1 MKKIFLRFI
10 SLILVISFLFSC
22 VVFAKNE
29 QLPFKDVKE
38 SYWFYNAVD
47 YCYTNGIFSGMSETE
62 FRPLVTMTREML
74 VCALA
79 QLSGDDITPFKNK
92 PTQFRD
98 VNTKA
103 WYAPFV
109 QWAYETGV
117 ASGVGNRQFGIGRSI
132 TRAEAVTMLYNYTK
146 TRGLSVNVPQG
157 NMFVKS
163 YSDYSKVASYARN
176 SFNWAIAEGIVS
188 GMTPDTL
195 APKEAFN
202 RAQAARI
209 FMQYDKLS
217 LPEADSYINLS
228 LKPDTG
234 YDIFVPYKTSYSY
247 RYGPSIIVNEDGSI
261 DSYYAGLGSQGSGS
275 LHFGGGYKEWD
286 HITYTHI
293 TPEGEILPEKTVLQ
307 PTPDSYDF
315 LSCCDPGAVY
325 FNGYYYIGYTST
337 IHRTGLCNN
346 VFVARSKNPDG
357 PYEKWNGSGWGGDAS
372 PIMMYDGSNLL
383 WGEGEPAFVELDGT
397 LYIYYTLKGQHGFKT
412 MVATADST
420 DENWP
425 LTLVKRGAALEQGNA
440 QSGADFKY
448 VESQRKFVGIAVEN
462 SFQENSCIRIF
473 ESLDGITYTE
483 TQKIYEN
490 VYKYAHNIGISGDKY
505 GHIKDQDNV
514 YIAYAY
520 ADAPQ
525 SENWGQ
531 WATYMMEVDITVSKN
546 ALTTDSGVNE
556 FHQFDTQ
563 EVGEWRTI
571 AVSNLPHHFNLNVD
585 TSSEVKI
592 YRINSRYNR
601 KVVEDASLV
610 TFEIE
615 DEDIVSIDGFT
626 INAKAVGKTNITATY
641 DGYSITFPVN
651 VHPEDIDVADP
662 EITEFRAVHD
672 VYTVGAGEHYPHQ
685 IRAYISLNG
694 IKWGEAFNDTASN
707 AVFHRDD
714 YPITYT
720 VADPS
725 VLYVDE
731 NGMVYGHKAGE
742 TTVTLTMGE
751 WSYTVKVIVK

>member
-1 MKKIFLRFI
+1 MKKLI
-10 SLILVISFLFSC
+10 SLILIITMLLSVT
-22 VVFAKNE
+22 VFATYKPI
-29 QLPFKDVKE
+29 PFDDVRNTD
-38 SYWFYNAVD
+38 WFYTAIE
-47 YCYTNGIFSGMSETE
+47 YCYINGIFSGMSQSK
-62 FRPLVTMTREML
+62 FMPSAVMTREML
-74 VCALA
+74 VCALG
-79 QLSGDDITPFKNK
+79 QLSGIDINDYTRVH
-92 PTQFRD
+92 FRD
-98 VNTKA
+98 VKEGT
-103 WYAPFV
+103 WYAPYV

-117 ASGVGNRQFGIGRSI
+117 SSGISATRFGIGRSI
-132 TRAEAVTMLYNYTK
+132 TRAEAVTMLYNYTEAMGYSNNAPTAK
-146 TRGLSVNVPQG
+146 KHFESYDDHKNVA
-157 NMFVKS
+157 V
-163 YSDYSKVASYARN
+163 YARDA
-176 SFNWAIAEGIVS
+176 FGWAIAEGIVS
-188 GMTPDTL
+188 GMTETTL
-195 APKEAFN
+195 APKGPFN

-209 FMQYDKLS
+209 FMQYDKLT
-217 LPEADSYINLS
+217 LPESNTYLNLE
-228 LKPDTG
+228 LQTG
-234 YDIFVPYKTSYSY
+234 TGFDIFVPYETSYSY
-247 RYGPSIIVNEDGSI
+247 RYGPSIIVNEDGSV
-261 DSYYAGLGSQGSGS
+261 DSYYASLGSQGSGS
-275 LHFGGGYKEWD
+275 LHFNGGYKEWD

-357 PYEKWNGSGWGGDAS
+357 PYEKWNGSGWGGEAE

-383 WGEGEPAFVELDGT
+383 WGEGEPAFVELDGI

-412 MVATADST
+412 MVATADAT

-425 LTLVKRGAALEQGNA
+425 LTIVKRGAALEQGNA

-448 VESQRKFVGIAVEN
+448 VESQRKFIGIAIEN
-462 SFQENSCIRIF
+462 SFGDNSYIRVF
-473 ESLDGITYTE
+473 ESLDGISYTE
-483 TQKIYEN
+483 TQKIYEG

-505 GHIKDQDNV
+505 GHIKDTDKV

-531 WATYMMEVDITVSKN
+531 WATHMMEVDVTTAKN
-546 ALTTDSGVNE
+546 SMTTDSGVNE
-556 FHQFDTQ
+556 FHQFETV

-571 AVSNLPHHFNLNVD
+571 AVSNLPHHFNINVGK
-585 TSSEVKI
+585 TEKVKI

-601 KVVEDASLV
+601 QVVEDASLV
-610 TFEIE
+610 TFDIE
-615 DEDIVSIDGFT
+615 DENIVRIDGFT
-626 INAKAVGKTNITATY
+626 ITAKAVGTTNITATY

-651 VHPEDIDVADP
+651 VHPEDVNVTDP

-685 IRAYISLNG
+685 IRAYISCHG

-720 VADPS
+720 VADPT
-725 VLYVDE
+725 VLLVDE

>member
-1 MKKIFLRFI
+1 MKLRFLKLI
-10 SLILVISFLFSC
+10 SLILAITSLLTGFSF
-22 VVFAKNE
+22 AATEK
-29 QLPFKDVKE
+29 LPFKDVKG
-38 SYWFYNAVD
+38 SYWFYGAVD
-47 YCYTNGIFSGMSETE
+47 YCYENGIFSGMSPTE

-79 QLSGDDITPFKNK
+79 QLSGDDMTPYKNK
-92 PTQFRD
+92 PSKFRD
-98 VNTKA
+98 VNLKA
-103 WYAPFV
+103 WYAPYV
-109 QWAYETGV
+109 QWAYENNV
-117 ASGVGNRQFGIGRSI
+117 ASGTGTRKFGIGKAI
-132 TRAEAVTMLYNYTK
+132 TRAEAVTMLYNYTNS
-146 TRGLSVNVPQG
+146 RGFSTNVPLG
-157 NMFVKS
+157 DKYIKA
-163 YSDYSKVASYARN
+163 YSDYSKVPTYARE
-176 SFNWAIAEGIVS
+176 SFNWAIFEGIVS
-188 GMTPDTL
+188 GMTPETL
-195 APKEAFN
+195 APTTAFN
-202 RAQAARI
+202 RAQAAQI
-209 FMQYDKLS
+209 FMQFDKS
-217 LPEADSYINLS
+217 ALPKANGHINLK
-228 LKPDTG
+228 LKPETG
-234 YDIFVPYKTSYSY
+234 FDIFVPYETSYSY
-247 RYGPSIIVNEDGSI
+247 RYGPSIIVNDDGSV

-293 TPEGEILPEKTVLQ
+293 TPKGEILPEKTVLQ

-346 VFVARSKNPDG
+346 VFVARSENADG
-357 PYEKWNGSGWGGDAS
+357 PYEKWNGSGWGGDAE

-412 MVATADST
+412 MVATADAT

-425 LTLVKRGAALEQGNA
+425 LTITKQGTALEQGNA

-448 VESQRKFVGIAVEN
+448 VESQRKFIGIAVEN
-462 SFQENSCIRIF
+462 SFCDNSYIRVF

-483 TQKIYEN
+483 TQKIYEG

-505 GHIKDQDNV
+505 GHIKDTDKV

-520 ADAPQ
+520 SDAPQ

-531 WATYMMEVDITVSKN
+531 WATHMMEVS
-546 ALTTDSGVNE
+546 LTTSKDPMTLDSGINE
-556 FHQFDTQ
+556 FHQFETV

-571 AVSNLPHHFNLNVD
+571 AISNLPHHFNLNVN
-585 TSSEVKI
+585 TTSEVKI

-601 KVVEDASLV
+601 QHVTDPALV
-610 TFEIE
+610 TFEVE
-615 DEDIVSIDGFT
+615 DEDIATIDGFT
-626 INAKAVGKTNITATY
+626 ITAKAVGKTNITATY

-651 VHPEDIDVADP
+651 VHPEDVNVTDP
-662 EITEFRAVHD
+662 EITQFRTVHD

-685 IRAYISLNG
+685 IRAYISCQG
-694 IKWGEAFNDTASN
+694 VKWGEAFNDTASN
-707 AVFHRDD
+707 AVFPADT

-725 VLYVDE
+725 VLSVDQ
-731 NGMVYGHKAGE
+731 NGMIYGHKAGE

-751 WSYTVKVIVK
+751 FSYTAKVIVK

>member
-1 MKKIFLRFI
+1 MKK
-10 SLILVISFLFSC
+10 LFSLLLIIATLLS
-22 VVFAKNE
+22 VSVYAAE
-29 QLPFKDVKE
+29 DAALPFTDIKE
-38 SYWFYNAVD
+38 KYWFYESVE
-47 YCYTNGIFSGMSETE
+47 YCYTNGIFSGMSKTE
-62 FRPLVTMTREML
+62 FRPMVTMTREML

-79 QLSGDDITPFKNK
+79 QLSGVDMTPYTNK
-92 PTQFRD
+92 TTHFRD

-103 WYAPFV
+103 WYAPYV
-109 QWAYETGV
+109 QWAYETKV
-117 ASGVGNRQFGIGRSI
+117 ASGIGTREFGVGRNI

-146 TRGLSVNVPQG
+146 AMGYSNNVPDVREYIKG
-157 NMFVKS
+157 YDDYKS
-163 YSDYSKVASYARN
+163 VANYARDA
-176 SFNWAIAEGIVS
+176 FGWAVAEGIVS
-188 GMTPDTL
+188 GMTETTL
-195 APKEAFN
+195 APKDAFN

-209 FMQYDKLS
+209 FMQYDKLT
-217 LPEADSYINLS
+217 LPEADSRINLS

-234 YDIFVPYKTSYSY
+234 FDIFVPYETSYSY

-293 TPEGEILPEKTVLQ
+293 TADGEILPEETVLQ

-357 PYEKWNGSGWGGDAS
+357 PYEKWNGSGWGGDAE

-383 WGEGEPAFVELDGT
+383 WGEGEPAFVELNGT
-397 LYIYYTLKGQHGFKT
+397 LYIYYTLKGQHGFKS
-412 MVATADST
+412 MVATADAT

-425 LTLVKRGAALEQGNA
+425 LTIVKRGTALEQGNA

-448 VESQRKFVGIAVEN
+448 VESERKFIGIAVEN
-462 SFQENSCIRIF
+462 SFQENSYIRVF

-490 VYKYAHNIGISGDKY
+490 VYKYAHNIGISGDKH
-505 GHIKDQDNV
+505 GHIKDTDKV

-520 ADAPQ
+520 SDAPQ

-531 WATYMMEVDITVSKN
+531 WATHMMEVDVTTSKN
-546 ALTTDSGVNE
+546 GLTTDSGINE
-556 FHQFDTQ
+556 FHQFETK

-571 AVSNLPHHFNLNVD
+571 AVSNLPHHLNLNIG
-585 TSSEVKI
+585 TTTEVKI

-601 KVVEDASLV
+601 QQVTDASLV
-610 TFEIE
+610 TFETE
-615 DEDIVSIDGFT
+615 DESIATVDGFT
-626 INAKAVGKTNITATY
+626 VTAKAVGTTNVTATY
-641 DGYSITFPVN
+641 DGHSITFPVN
-651 VHPEDIDVADP
+651 VYPEDVNVADP

-672 VYTVGAGEHYPHQ
+672 EYTVGAGEHYPHQ
-685 IRAYISLNG
+685 IRAYISCSG
-694 IKWGEAFNDTASN
+694 IKWGEAFNDTDSK
-707 AVFHRDD
+707 AVFHVDD

-720 VADPS
+720 VADPT
-725 VLYVDE
+725 VLRVDE

-751 WSYTVKVIVK
+751 WSYTVKVTVK

>member
-1 MKKIFLRFI
+1 MNKILRSFAIFALVVTLLIPSNIFLN
-10 SLILVISFLFSC
+10 S
-22 VVFAKNE
+22 AKF
-29 QLPFKDVKE
+29 PFKDVKE
-38 SYWFYNAVD
+38 NYWFYNAVN
-47 YCYTNGIFSGMSETE
+47 YCYENKIFSGMSDTE
-62 FRPLVTMTREML
+62 FKPSATMTREML
-74 VCALA
+74 VTALA
-79 QLSGDDITPFKNK
+79 QLSNIDPKNYK
-92 PTQFRD
+92 NTYFRD
-98 VNTKA
+98 VKSNA
-103 WYAPFV
+103 WYEPYV
-109 QWAYETGV
+109 TWAYETGV
-117 ASGVGNRQFGIGRSI
+117 STGIGNKRFGIGKPV
-132 TRAEAVTMLYNYTK
+132 TRAEAVTMLYNYTNAMN
-146 TRGLSVNVPQG
+146 LSNNYPSAENQLTKYIDK
-157 NMFVKS
+157 NKIP
-163 YSDYSKVASYARN
+163 SYAEAA
-176 SFNWAIAEGIVS
+176 FGWAIAEGIVS
-188 GMTPDTL
+188 GMSANTL
-195 APKEAFN
+195 SPRAEFN
-202 RAQAARI
+202 RAQAAQI
-209 FMQYDKLS
+209 FMQYNKLT
-217 LPEADSYINLS
+217 LPEKDSYINLT

-234 YDIFVPYKTSYSY
+234 FDIFVPYETSYSY

-293 TPEGEILPEKTVLQ
+293 TADGKILPEETVLQ

-346 VFVARSKNPDG
+346 VFVARSLNPDG
-357 PYEKWNGSGWGGDAS
+357 PYEKWNGSGWGGDAE

-412 MVATADST
+412 MVATADAT
-420 DENWP
+420 DEDWP
-425 LTLVKRGAALEQGNA
+425 LTIVKKGPALDQGNA

-448 VESQRKFVGIAVEN
+448 VESQRKFIGIAIEN
-462 SFQENSCIRIF
+462 SFGDNSYIRIF

-483 TQKIYEN
+483 TQKIYEG
-490 VYKYAHNIGISGDKY
+490 VYKYAHNIGLSGDKH
-505 GHIKDQDNV
+505 GHIKDTDKV

-531 WATYMMEVDITVSKN
+531 WATHMMEVELTTSKN
-546 ALTTDSGVNE
+546 TMTTDSGENE
-556 FHQFDTQ
+556 FHQFDTIP
-563 EVGEWRTI
+563 VGEWRTI
-571 AVSNLPHHFNLNVD
+571 AVSNLPHHFNINVGK
-585 TSSEVKI
+585 TEKVKI

-601 KVVEDASLV
+601 QVVEGASLV

-615 DEDIVSIDGFT
+615 DEDIATIDGFT
-626 INAKAVGKTNITATY
+626 ITAKAVGATNITATY
-641 DGYSITFPVN
+641 DGCSITFPVN
-651 VHPEDIDVADP
+651 VHPEDVNVTDP
-662 EITEFRAVHD
+662 EITEFRTVHD

-685 IRAYISLNG
+685 IRAYISCGG
-694 IKWGEAFNDTASN
+694 IKWGEAFNDTSSS
-707 AVFHRDD
+707 AVYHADD

-720 VADPS
+720 VADPT
-725 VLYVDE
+725 VLRVDE